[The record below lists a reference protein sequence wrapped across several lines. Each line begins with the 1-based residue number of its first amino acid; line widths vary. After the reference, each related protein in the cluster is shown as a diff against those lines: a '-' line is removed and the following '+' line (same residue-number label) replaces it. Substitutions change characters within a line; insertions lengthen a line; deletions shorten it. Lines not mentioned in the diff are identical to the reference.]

1 MTGRRAFP
9 SFDPS
14 DRFICPRPQV
24 GALFLI
30 ALALVTGAV
39 SAQEQP
45 LDRTLLLA
53 PVAAQ
58 AEDHGHGIAWEFSKG
73 ELTVYVAGARLSEI
87 LEVRVGD
94 QVLDDRMLQ
103 SGVELKDG
111 SVAIPVGTL
120 WARSAA
126 PLDVKVRFTDDSTIL
141 VPIDLSTSAVS
152 SCNAPFKYNAKQC
165 GASTTSTAPAYPC
178 CDNNNNGVWTDS
190 SDGNCTWYAA
200 MRAQQVK
207 GWVVP
212 GWGNATTW
220 CSNARNNSR
229 WVVSSTPS
237 VDSIACV
244 QRIGHVAW
252 VTGVSTDQ
260 KTVTVSEQNC
270 STWST
275 ILNRCFYSGT
285 RSNSYNR
292 VNDQVSFIRC
302 ATSTGCR

>member
-1 MTGRRAFP
+1 MKCVLTKACKTLNKSRRKTVNCRKQHA
-9 SFDPS
+9 
-14 DRFICPRPQV
+14 ILTAV
-24 GALFLI
+24 ALFTI
-30 ALALVTGAV
+30 ASV
-39 SAQEQP
+39 
-45 LDRTLLLA
+45 LA
-53 PVAAQ
+53 PVTAQ

-120 WARSAA
+120 WSRSAA
-126 PLDVKVRFTDDSTIL
+126 PLDVKVRFTDDSTISL
-141 VPIDLSTSAVS
+141 PIDLVTSAAT
-152 SCNAPFKYNAKQC
+152 SCTAPFKYNAKQC
-165 GASTTSTAPAYPC
+165 GASTTTTAPVYPC

-200 MRAQQVK
+200 MKAKAVK

-212 GWGNATTW
+212 SWGNANTW
-220 CSNARNNSR
+220 CSNARNNSK

-252 VTGVSTDQ
+252 VTSVSTDQ

-285 RSNSYNR
+285 RSSTYNR

-302 ATSTGCR
+302 ATSTGCK